1 MCVNICSVVISCQIY
16 LNNNTDIPKCKWSR
30 KCWGFLF
37 WTLTSFTSHQSSSSI
52 WLPDKWFFSRHYFGL
67 DFKIGHFFKL
77 CIQLHFERDLAATS
91 WPIISCKS
99 FLSVILPTHV
109 STMTNSIR
117 NYFWKNVGGL
127 LSVEYRT
134 NLGFGIEC
142 GTWKL
147 DLEQYLF
154 FQSYTRQLNF
164 LLNCYVTNIYHRHP
178 RSQNKSHNTHQFLK
192 YHHHN

>member
-1 MCVNICSVVISCQIY
+1 MSINNIWKYYLICSLCVNICSVVISCQIY

-52 WLPDKWFFSRHYFGL
+52 WLPDKWFFSRHNFGL

-91 WPIISCKS
+91 WPIISRKS
-99 FLSVILPTHV
+99 FFISDF
-109 STMTNSIR
+109 TNSLR
-117 NYFWKNVGGL
+117 NYFCKNVGGL

-134 NLGFGIEC
+134 NFGIEY

-147 DLEQYLF
+147 DLE
-154 FQSYTRQLNF
+154 
-164 LLNCYVTNIYHRHP
+164 
-178 RSQNKSHNTHQFLK
+178 
-192 YHHHN
+192 

>member
-1 MCVNICSVVISCQIY
+1 MWWFHVQKVY

-52 WLPDKWFFSRHYFGL
+52 WLPDKWFFSRHNFGL

-91 WPIISCKS
+91 WPIISHKS
-99 FLSVILPTHV
+99 FFISDF
-109 STMTNSIR
+109 TNSIR

-127 LSVEYRT
+127 LSVEYRI
-134 NLGFGIEC
+134 NFGIEY

-147 DLEQYLF
+147 DLE
-154 FQSYTRQLNF
+154 
-164 LLNCYVTNIYHRHP
+164 
-178 RSQNKSHNTHQFLK
+178 
-192 YHHHN
+192 

>member
-1 MCVNICSVVISCQIY
+1 MWWFHVQKVY

-52 WLPDKWFFSRHYFGL
+52 WLPDKWFFSRHNFGL

-77 CIQLHFERDLAATS
+77 CIQLQFERDLAATS
-91 WPIISCKS
+91 WPIISHKS
-99 FLSVILPTHV
+99 FFISDF
-109 STMTNSIR
+109 TNSIR

-127 LSVEYRT
+127 LSVEYRI
-134 NLGFGIEC
+134 NFGIEY

-147 DLEQYLF
+147 DLE
-154 FQSYTRQLNF
+154 
-164 LLNCYVTNIYHRHP
+164 
-178 RSQNKSHNTHQFLK
+178 
-192 YHHHN
+192 